1 MESLTLLLFG
11 ENIPP
16 RRHLHKLSNKFINI
30 FLKERQKETFNEADY
45 YEIIVEEQY
54 LGDQQRETIYCP
66 VIPVHK
72 DFLYQV
78 EAIYN
83 NLNAEMVLCTMQH
96 EHPIT
101 YIDDTMFEGYCY
113 YAKETNEKIL
123 FFDSNEEPYSK
134 FYKRLPKEESAE
146 KVMTDWLKQ
155 L

>member
-11 ENIPP
+11 KNIPP
-16 RRHLHKLSNKFINI
+16 QRHLHKLSNKFINI

-54 LGDQQRETIYCP
+54 LGNQQRETIYCP

-96 EHPIT
+96 EHPIA
-101 YIDDTMFEGYCY
+101 YIADTMFEGYCY

-123 FFDSNEEPYSK
+123 FFTNEEPYRK
-134 FYKRLPKEESAE
+134 FYKRLPKEASAE

-155 L
+155 LG